1 MDILCCMFV
10 IDGWMDVEM
19 DLRQKSRSGAYM
31 CFSNIDEMTLMLENG
46 KSKEKC

>member
-19 DLRQKSRSGAYM
+19 DLRQKKAGLAHT
-31 CFSNIDEMTLMLENG
+31 CALVTLM
-46 KSKEKC
+46 K